1 MASLVLS
8 TWLVAQKQ
16 SFLNLLRQNGH
27 PMTKV
32 YDEVTLS

>member
-8 TWLVAQKQ
+8 TWLVVHKQ
-16 SFLNLLRQNGH
+16 SFLNLLRQNGR

-32 YDEVTLS
+32 YDEVTLW